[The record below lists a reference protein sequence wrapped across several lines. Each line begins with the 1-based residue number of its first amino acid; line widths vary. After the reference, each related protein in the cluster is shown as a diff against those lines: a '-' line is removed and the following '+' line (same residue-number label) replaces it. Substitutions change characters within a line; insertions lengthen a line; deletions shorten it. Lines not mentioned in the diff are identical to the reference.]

1 MTVVNNSDLDEDM
14 LKIIKKLAIA
24 KNTSQDVIIEEYLQ
38 KGLEK
43 EKEEAEKALL
53 MEIRVGNKDL
63 KEGNYVEGDI
73 DKIAKRYLQI
83 SDSQ

>member
-1 MTVVNNSDLDEDM
+1 MTI
-14 LKIIKKLAIA
+14 LKNIDIDDDIIKLIKKLAIA
-24 KNTSQDVIIEEYLQ
+24 KNTTQNDIIGEYLQ

-53 MEIRVGNKDL
+53 MEIEIGNKDL

-73 DKIAKRYLQI
+73 DTLAKRYMSL
-83 SDSQ
+83 